1 MDGPGSFSTEN
12 ADALDAAL
20 AFPASEAEKIDDAAS
35 LVHMMNA
42 NTFTAGAF
50 RLRDAKDSE
59 AVAEA
64 VKTGLSGR
72 QWLCGF
78 PEEYLIASV
87 DNYLVSVF
95 GTAELVETFK
105 TQLDSVYENVSVLS
119 EGPL

>member
-1 MDGPGSFSTEN
+1 
-12 ADALDAAL
+12 
-20 AFPASEAEKIDDAAS
+20 
-35 LVHMMNA
+35 MMNA

-105 TQLDSVYENVSVLS
+105 TQLDSAYENVSVLS